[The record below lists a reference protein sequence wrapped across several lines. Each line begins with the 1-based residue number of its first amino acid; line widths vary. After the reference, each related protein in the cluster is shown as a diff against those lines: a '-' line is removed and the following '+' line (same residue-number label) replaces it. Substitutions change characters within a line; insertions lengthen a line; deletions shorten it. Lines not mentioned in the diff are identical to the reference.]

1 MENKSHNEISAEN
14 RGNNENVQIMAS
26 NQMKAAF
33 ITEISPILKEI
44 NPDFDGLTEQ
54 SYSNYQNKK
63 I

>member
-1 MENKSHNEISAEN
+1 
-14 RGNNENVQIMAS
+14 MAS